1 MASLAIKAAAR
12 QATGKGPARRA
23 RVAGKTPAVMYGAK
37 TAPQMLELDARVLE
51 RLVEQG
57 ALGRLISLDLDGE
70 TRAVILKDVHRHPI
84 KGTILHADF
93 HAVALDE
100 VLQTVV
106 PVILVGEAEREA
118 DGGVVVHSTR
128 ELTVECL
135 PTNIPQHLEVD
146 ASGLRVGDTLRAA
159 DIAMPSGV
167 ALISDPETVIATVA
181 IPRAVEEETE
191 EQVEDADTVAE
202 AGDDEAAEEAAG
214 ADGDDE

>member
-1 MASLAIKAAAR
+1 MASLAVKAAAR

-37 TAPQMLELDARVLE
+37 IAPVALELDARELD

-57 ALGRLISLDLDGE
+57 ALGRLITLELDGE

-106 PVILVGEAEREA
+106 PVILVGEDEREN

-135 PTNIPQHLEVD
+135 PTDIPQHLEANV
-146 ASGLRVGDTLRAA
+146 SGLKVGDTLRAG
-159 DIAMPSGV
+159 DITMPSGV
-167 ALISDPETVIATVA
+167 TLITDPETVVVTVTM
-181 IPRAVEEETE
+181 PKAVEEETAE
-191 EQVEDADTVAE
+191 EEAEDAETVAE
-202 AGDDEAAEEAAG
+202 ADADEAEEAD
-214 ADGDDE
+214 DGDAE